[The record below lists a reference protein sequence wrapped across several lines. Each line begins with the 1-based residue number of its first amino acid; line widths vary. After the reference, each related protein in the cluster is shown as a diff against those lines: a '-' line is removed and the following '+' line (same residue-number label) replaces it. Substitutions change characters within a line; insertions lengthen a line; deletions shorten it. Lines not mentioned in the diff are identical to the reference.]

1 MSGFLRRI
9 LLPLAVGALAILFVQ
24 RLRGGSDL
32 KPPRQTGSF
41 APALALPDLQ
51 GHPVSLAS
59 FHGRPVLV
67 NFFATWCPP
76 CRAELPELEELALA
90 HPGCLAVVGV
100 VENSGGAKEIS
111 AFVSERKLT
120 YPVLL
125 DDGSAGS
132 AYEVGSI
139 PHSVLIDAEGKLMG
153 TFEGTVTR
161 AGVEN
166 AVRELAPVSVPPIC

>member
-1 MSGFLRRI
+1 MSGFLRRF
-9 LLPLAVGALAILFVQ
+9 LLPLAVGALAILFLQ

-32 KPPRQTGSF
+32 QPPRQAGSF
-41 APALALPDLQ
+41 APAFALPDLQ
-51 GHPVSLAS
+51 GRPVSLAS

-90 HPGCLAVVGV
+90 HPACLAVVGV
-100 VENSGGAKEIS
+100 AENSGGAKEIS
-111 AFVSERKLT
+111 AFVSDRKLT

-125 DDGSAGS
+125 DDGSAAS
-132 AYEVGSI
+132 AYSIGTI

-153 TFEGTVTR
+153 TFDGTITR
-161 AGVEN
+161 AEVES
-166 AVRELAPVSVPPIC
+166 AVRALAPGSVPPSC